1 MDLARTSRYWTS
13 YRASK
18 TFRLTINIYEAHLGF
33 SSSSAHGSSH
43 GDTSGLKV
51 IARVRLPNDPTG
63 EHHETR
69 QSRAPNPVWDQ
80 AIVLNDVAYS
90 ESVRVEVLGSRKIG
104 ENPVLASKQFEVH
117 DVMGLSLRDEA
128 SLFQLECDRSR
139 ARFGVILMSFR
150 FDPPVA
156 ADVVGDLDVS
166 PCMGSSTVPKPVA
179 PLSADSEGRD
189 LEERE
194 AVALA
199 CGREQSRPGPEV
211 EDPVYMNVAGN
222 FACLLLDDDVLK
234 PVDFAKVEPRESS
247 KPLVVSPSRRDPND
261 PADAEGLRSAH
272 RDPKHSR
279 RPRKTQDR
287 GTREAHTNGSGASPS
302 NLSDSAHERVAAAH
316 NAGGVSTSGSGGS
329 NNNSRSNSRSNSSS
343 SNINGVASRE
353 PRPHAGS
360 FGGLAQQLTTLGR
373 GGGGGFGKGT
383 PPLGNRP
390 RPSSTA
396 VSVERTPPADPSKQ
410 LEEMPQQR
418 WGMGR
423 LRQKQEWRSVGGSV
437 AGGSGSRDGRKSIQE
452 TRATWPEGWKDGFRR
467 SSGLSGLRPRTV
479 TVPGSSGRSWGRSSV
494 LLGCDTGGDGAVG
507 AMNDADGAEATFLGP
522 SGNLRPAFAS
532 DEEGDG
538 AFMTIDPRYNV
549 EASFWQP

>member
-1 MDLARTSRYWTS
+1 MSFFKLDSVSGGQGYGDSATDIVHEQELAYLPRRILSGIRSFVLLRRYSTHSSSRLKRPNYHTSRP
-13 YRASK
+13 
-18 TFRLTINIYEAHLGF
+18 
-33 SSSSAHGSSH
+33 SSARLNTSS
-43 GDTSGLKV
+43 
-51 IARVRLPNDPTG
+51 PPT
-63 EHHETR
+63 
-69 QSRAPNPVWDQ
+69 
-80 AIVLNDVAYS
+80 
-90 ESVRVEVLGSRKIG
+90 
-104 ENPVLASKQFEVH
+104 
-117 DVMGLSLRDEA
+117 
-128 SLFQLECDRSR
+128 RSR
-139 ARFGVILMSFR
+139 
-150 FDPPVA
+150 
-156 ADVVGDLDVS
+156 
-166 PCMGSSTVPKPVA
+166 T
-179 PLSADSEGRD
+179 LSA
-189 LEERE
+189 
-194 AVALA
+194 
-199 CGREQSRPGPEV
+199 QQ
-211 EDPVYMNVAGN
+211 
-222 FACLLLDDDVLK
+222 
-234 PVDFAKVEPRESS
+234 VDFAKVEPRESS